1 MQINV
6 LGHQIK
12 EVFEKA
18 KKVAV
23 ILDDNADVDAASL
36 AASLI
41 ELFSSYNK
49 KATLISRKPLPEAA
63 GPLVKTENFKNSLD
77 PRSLV
82 ISFDWQQHKLEKLSY
97 QIDGSKFNLIISSKG
112 NKINPN
118 EVSYSYRGEEFD
130 LIVLVAVGSLEKMFS
145 FGMDQDYFNRVPSI
159 NFDKGAVN
167 TNFAKLNIVN
177 SKADSV
183 CSLAA
188 NTFKEAS
195 IALPTKTAEIMLYG
209 MRMVT
214 SNFTNVSDPATF
226 EGAAYCKR
234 SMIPGMLNQ
243 TKEAEVA
250 KTETKEDNEIP
261 ENWLAPKIYRSSR
274 LS

>member
-18 KKVAV
+18 KRSLV
-23 ILDDNADVDAASL
+23 IVDDNADVDALAL
-36 AASLI
+36 AASLV
-41 ELFSSYNK
+41 ELFASYHK
-49 KATLISRKPLPEAA
+49 KAVLVSRKPLPEAA
-63 GPLVKTENFKNSLD
+63 DSLVKPENIKHGLD
-77 PRSLV
+77 PKSLV
-82 ISFDWQQHKLEKLSY
+82 ISLDWQQNKLEKLSY
-97 QIDGSKFNLIISSKG
+97 KIEGNKFNLILSSKG
-112 NKINPN
+112 AKIDPN
-118 EVSYSYRGEEFD
+118 EIKYSYQGEDYD
-130 LIVLVAVGSLEKMFS
+130 LIVLIGVSSLEKMYS
-145 FGMDQDYFNRVPSI
+145 FGLDADYFSRTPSI
-159 NFDKGAVN
+159 NFDKSEAN
-167 TNFAKLNIVN
+167 TNFAKLNIVGA
-177 SKADSV
+177 KADSV

-188 NTFKEAS
+188 NTFKEAF

-214 SNFTNVSDPATF
+214 NNFTNVSDPTTF

-243 TKEAEVA
+243 PKAVEVA
-250 KTETKEDNEIP
+250 KTEIKEDNEIP